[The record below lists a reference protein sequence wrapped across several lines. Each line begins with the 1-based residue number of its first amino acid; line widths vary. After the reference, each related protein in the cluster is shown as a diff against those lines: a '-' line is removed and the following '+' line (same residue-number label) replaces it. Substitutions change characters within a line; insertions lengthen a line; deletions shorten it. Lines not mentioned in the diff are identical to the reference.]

1 MITIRKNFKIFVSGF
16 LASLAMFVM
25 VSMGIH
31 ITGLAPFNL
40 SPSAAFLYNLGIQDS
55 LYAIILH
62 FCYGTLW
69 SYVFVHAYEE
79 DVSVKRAVLL
89 ALVLWFFMM
98 VVYSPLIG
106 WGMLGMGYAPLLL
119 PDHPLYLSSNIAYV
133 LFTLLLHMVY
143 GLMLGWLTVRL
154 VKESN
159 Q

>member
-1 MITIRKNFKIFVSGF
+1 MIIIRKNFKILVSGF
-16 LASLAMFVM
+16 LASLAMFVI
-25 VSMGIH
+25 VSVGIH
-31 ITGLAPFNL
+31 VTGLAPFNIP
-40 SPSAAFLYNLGIQDS
+40 PSAAFLYNLGIQGG

-62 FCYGTLW
+62 FCYGILW
-69 SYVFVHAYEE
+69 SYVFVHAYED

-119 PDHPLYLSSNIAYV
+119 PDHPLHLSSNIAYV

-143 GLMLGWLTVRL
+143 GLILGLLTVRL
-154 VKESN
+154 VKESDE
-159 Q
+159 